1 MTIPTSRLAIWNIL
15 QESLSDDFSNLPR
28 ADQSLLASV
37 AESVSDHMA
46 RYDSSHDFSHALRV
60 LTLSRRILAS
70 ERAEAGP
77 DHYSPMIVFLSA
89 LVHDVDDRKYKD
101 SQRAEGHLARML
113 LRHGVPDETSLKI
126 QTTAR
131 NVSYWS
137 ETKHPEGLKSA
148 LARHPEIA
156 IVQDADRLDAIGA
169 IGIGRTFAFG
179 GAKAPQCGLQA
190 TRQHITDRLVKT
202 VHTIKTKTG
211 KRLAK
216 ERMGRLEMFMAWWD
230 EEMESAGGK
239 SCSIEQC
246 RPCTQLLE

>member
-1 MTIPTSRLAIWNIL
+1 VSTPPSLIICLAAGS
-15 QESLSDDFSNLPR
+15 QTKPR
-28 ADQSLLASV
+28 
-37 AESVSDHMA
+37 
-46 RYDSSHDFSHALRV
+46 
-60 LTLSRRILAS
+60 
-70 ERAEAGP
+70 
-77 DHYSPMIVFLSA
+77 

-202 VHTIKTKTG
+202 VHTIKV
-211 KRLAK
+211 RQRRHLAFAFQWLMVQDK
-216 ERMGRLEMFMAWWD
+216 NREAVGEGADGPVGDVYGLV
-230 EEMESAGGK
+230 G
-239 SCSIEQC
+239 
-246 RPCTQLLE
+246 